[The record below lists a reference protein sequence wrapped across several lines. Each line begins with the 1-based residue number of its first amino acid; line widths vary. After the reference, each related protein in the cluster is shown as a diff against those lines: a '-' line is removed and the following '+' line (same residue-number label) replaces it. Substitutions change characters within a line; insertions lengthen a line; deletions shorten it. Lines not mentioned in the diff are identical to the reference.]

1 MRNRAKMKPSHS
13 QVHTLDGDG
22 SDDDGGD
29 GGGSGVIAAAAAV
42 SAVAVVQY
50 KIQTKCIK
58 NSNNYACFGLMV
70 VQVI

>member
-22 SDDDGGD
+22 SNDD